1 MKNGKFQF
9 DWLNFVIGLFVGA
22 VLVAVIG
29 NL

>member
-1 MKNGKFQF
+1 VKDGKFQF

-22 VLVAVIG
+22 VFVAVIG